1 MSAHFK
7 GRMMTSMTLSEKL
20 LNFLAYD
27 KEIYIKSL
35 F

>member
-1 MSAHFK
+1 MSARLT

-20 LNFLAYD
+20 LHFIAYD